1 MNATIVTLGG
11 NSGSNPSVGRAA
23 TFEEAFGEF
32 SNASGK
38 RKKKK
43 LQRISDRREVKAEK
57 QEARREKRG
66 TRIAN
71 RDEAK
76 RGRKLSRVGTRTE
89 LATARQ
95 GRKDVRMEERQGRRT
110 ARKGYRVERRAIGKP
125 VDKELEIDETLT
137 TGGVPLPPDST
148 KPGDAGS
155 NVPADVGSLGD
166 MGSGT
171 GKDYADEPTQGGSP
185 SDEGQGGYAPSEPQ
199 VDSST
204 SPDQAYEQGY
214 QDAIDEIESE
224 DEDGQYETGYEDES
238 EDDYEGEYE
247 DENAEELEAPFDGV
261 LEDGYSEID
270 DSSRVH
276 PGLQDTC
283 NKIEWNKTLV
293 KVLENKRRNGNE
305 NKGALSRQILDRKK
319 RIAQLES
326 NVKSYE
332 GAAAD
337 FSSADGMMRPNA
349 STPSGAELNR
359 RMAETRMARR
369 KAHRMMQQSL
379 TRGRRTN
386 GGNATPVDIELNP
399 TYSKQ
404 RIVVNPRYS
413 NAAGTGIIALD
424 DADDYDATELDIQMG
439 PQYNELDV
447 TDFPNEMFLNAEGDK
462 KINWA
467 GIAVGVAVG
476 AIAVVLLRKYKI
488 LK

>member
-1 MNATIVTLGG
+1 MNATVVTLGG
-11 NSGSNPSVGRAA
+11 NSGSNPNVGRAA

-43 LQRISDRREVKAEK
+43 LQRISDRREIKAEK

-110 ARKGYRVERRAIGKP
+110 ARKGYRVERKAIGRP
-125 VDKELEIDETLT
+125 VDKELEIDETT
-137 TGGVPLPPDST
+137 TGAYVE
-148 KPGDAGS
+148 DAGS
-155 NVPADVGSLGD
+155 NVPSDAGSLGD
-166 MGSGT
+166 MGAGT
-171 GKDYADEPTQGGSP
+171 GKDYSDDATQGG
-185 SDEGQGGYAPSEPQ
+185 APEEPQ

-204 SPDQAYEQGY
+204 SPDEAYEQGF

-224 DEDGQYETGYEDES
+224 DGSYEDETAYEDETGYEDE
-238 EDDYEGEYE
+238 YEGEYE

-319 RIAQLES
+319 RISQLES

-369 KAHRMMQQSL
+369 KAHRMMMQSL
-379 TRGRRTN
+379 SRGRRTN

-399 TYSKQ
+399 SYSKQ
-404 RIVVNPRYS
+404 RIEVNPRYS
-413 NAAGTGIIALD
+413 NASGTGIIALD
-424 DADDYDATELDIQMG
+424 NADDYDATELDVQMG
-439 PQYNELDV
+439 PKYNELDV
-447 TDFPNEMFLNAEGDK
+447 TDFPNEMFFNAEGEK
-462 KINWA
+462 KINWT

>member
-1 MNATIVTLGG
+1 MNATVVTLGG
-11 NSGSNPSVGRAA
+11 NSGSNPAVGRAA

-43 LQRISDRREVKAEK
+43 LQRISDRREIKAEK

-110 ARKGYRVERRAIGKP
+110 ARKGYRVERRAIGQP

-137 TGGVPLPPDST
+137 TGGAPWPPDST
-148 KPGDAGS
+148 TPSDA
-155 NVPADVGSLGD
+155 GSLGD
-166 MGSGT
+166 MGAGT
-171 GKDYADEPTQGGSP
+171 GKDYSDDATQGG
-185 SDEGQGGYAPSEPQ
+185 APEEPQ

-204 SPDQAYEQGY
+204 SPDEAYEQGF

-224 DEDGQYETGYEDES
+224 DGAYEDETGYEDE
-238 EDDYEGEYE
+238 YEGEYE

-369 KAHRMMQQSL
+369 KAHRMMMQSL
-379 TRGRRTN
+379 SRGRRTN

-399 TYSKQ
+399 SYSKQ
-404 RIVVNPRYS
+404 RIEVNPSYS
-413 NAAGTGIIALD
+413 NASGTGIIALD
-424 DADDYDATELDIQMG
+424 DADDYDATELDVQMG

-447 TDFPNEMFLNAEGDK
+447 TDFPNEMFFNAEGEK
-462 KINWA
+462 KINWT